1 MENSMCTEA
10 IVDLGNDAQKVFG
23 GLQVKPYYEKGM
35 TFAEYRSSLTPYKVH
50 GELNMQNG
58 ILRVGKYAIEPTT
71 RVDTLPSD
79 EYNVINTKNGI
90 VYISKNPFELLGAKF
105 WVTIYFEKMH
115 IKKVELSNA
124 DEKYKMNYHTM
135 DSTIL
140 EQLRKENNDFLI
152 NNLGPSHKEN
162 LSGLEYEYPWGKVMT
177 YFDFKSA
184 EAGIVVC
191 YF

>member
-1 MENSMCTEA
+1 
-10 IVDLGNDAQKVFG
+10 
-23 GLQVKPYYEKGM
+23 
-35 TFAEYRSSLTPYKVH
+35 
-50 GELNMQNG
+50 
-58 ILRVGKYAIEPTT
+58 
-71 RVDTLPSD
+71 
-79 EYNVINTKNGI
+79 
-90 VYISKNPFELLGAKF
+90 
-105 WVTIYFEKMH
+105 
-115 IKKVELSNA
+115 
-124 DEKYKMNYHTM
+124 MNYQTM

-140 EQLRKENNDFLI
+140 EQLRKEKNDFLL